1 MDAPPTVENVGR
13 MALPD
18 HVSTFGNGGRSCP
31 HDGLLA
37 CDCAWHLPLA
47 YFALE
52 LGGRIR
58 TRHPLSLCSQLIHSF
73 KGTGGVTILTLRLP
87 PMGRIVSRLP
97 GLLCSAPMMITVPDN
112 LPGARH
118 CIGG

>member
-1 MDAPPTVENVGR
+1 GGVDAPPTVENVGR

-18 HVSTFGNGGRSCP
+18 HVSTFGNGGRSWP

-73 KGTGGVTILTLRLP
+73 KGTGGVTILTLT
-87 PMGRIVSRLP
+87 S
-97 GLLCSAPMMITVPDN
+97 SANGPDCFATTGPLVFSPDDDN
-112 LPGARH
+112 CA
-118 CIGG
+118 